1 MLFAC
6 IHVPDFLVQAALR
19 AELNA
24 ASMADAVALLDGPES
39 LLKVVA
45 CNAPARRA
53 GITLG
58 MTKLEAEVCLGV
70 VLRKRAVEEEES
82 AQAALLDCG
91 YSFSPRVESTSPG
104 TIIFDLTGSERL
116 WSAAQVGPLLLE
128 RARTLGFEANAGI
141 AANPDTALCAAR
153 GFPGI
158 TVIAPGN
165 EAACL
170 GCLPVAVLES
180 TPETLDT
187 FDAWGLRD
195 LKSLA
200 ALPAVPLTQRLGQY
214 GLHLQRLAQGEVQRE
229 LVPAELPAVF
239 HESME
244 LEEAVEL
251 LEPLSFLLNR
261 LLEQLTSR
269 LQARSLAT
277 DLVHVDLSLEIHSDR
292 DLRAA
297 VPVPAGSIASLHQ
310 RTLKLPVPT
319 QDAKVLLKLLQLDL
333 AAHPPQAPVK
343 KIRMEAVPA
352 RIRLTQTGLFQPL
365 APEAARL
372 EITLGR
378 LRAVVGETDTEGRG
392 RVGFPVTVDSHRPDS
407 FQVASTTPEH
417 VQPKNSETH
426 ELMSASCV
434 ALRLF
439 RPPLAASVQLKDGR
453 PVAVK
458 FHHRQ
463 AEILHAAGP
472 WRSSGA
478 WWDEN
483 ENWNRDEWDVNLC
496 LDGTA
501 GLYRVYR
508 DLLTGRWFVE
518 GMYD

>member
-6 IHVPDFLVQAALR
+6 IHVPDFPVQAALR
-19 AELNA
+19 AELKAESA
-24 ASMADAVALLDGPES
+24 AEAVALLDGPES

-53 GITLG
+53 GIALD
-58 MTKLEAEVCLGV
+58 MTKLEAEVCPGV
-70 VLRKRAVEEEES
+70 VLRRRIAEEEES
-82 AQAALLDCG
+82 AQEALLDCG
-91 YSFSPRVESTSPG
+91 YSFSPRVESTGPG
-104 TIIFDLTGSERL
+104 TIILDLTGSERL
-116 WSAAQVGPLLLE
+116 WSLAQIGPLLQG
-128 RARTLGFEANAGI
+128 RALALGFEVNAGI

-153 GFPGI
+153 GFLGI
-158 TVIAPGN
+158 TMIAPGN

-170 GCLPVAVLES
+170 GCLPIAVLEPA
-180 TPETLDT
+180 PETLDT
-187 FDAWGLRD
+187 FDAWGIRN

-200 ALPAVPLTQRLGQY
+200 ALPPVPLTQRLGQY
-214 GLHLQRLAQGEVQRE
+214 GLHLQKLAQGEVQRE
-229 LVPAELPAVF
+229 LVPAELPAAF

-261 LLEQLTSR
+261 LLEQLTDR
-269 LQARSLAT
+269 LRTRSLAT
-277 DLVHVDLSLEIHSDR
+277 DQVHVDLSLEVHSDR

-297 VPVPAGSIASLHQ
+297 GLEPADSIAPLHQ

-319 QDAKVLLKLLQLDL
+319 QDAKILLKLLQLDL
-333 AAHPPQAPVK
+333 AAHPPQAPVR
-343 KIRMEAVPA
+343 KIRMEAIPA

-365 APEAARL
+365 APEAAKL

-407 FQVASTTPEH
+407 FQVAPSTPDH
-417 VQPKNSETH
+417 VEPKNAESH
-426 ELMSASCV
+426 ELMASSRV

-439 RPPLAASVQLKDGR
+439 RPPMAATVQIKDGR
-453 PVAVK
+453 PVTVN
-458 FHHRQ
+458 FHRRR
-463 AEILHAAGP
+463 AEVLHAAGP

-478 WWDEN
+478 WWDAN

-508 DLLTGRWFVE
+508 DLLTGQWFVE

>member
-6 IHVPDFLVQAALR
+6 IHVPDFPVQAALR
-19 AELNA
+19 AEFKA
-24 ASMADAVALLDGPES
+24 ESKTEAVALLDGPES

-53 GITLG
+53 GIALG
-58 MTKLEAEVCLGV
+58 MTKLEAEVCPGC
-70 VLRKRAVEEEES
+70 VLRKRVAEEEES

-91 YSFSPRVESTSPG
+91 YNFSPRVESTGPG

-116 WSAAQVGPLLLE
+116 WSTAQIGPLLLD
-128 RARTLGFEANAGI
+128 RALALGFEVNAGI
-141 AANPDTALCAAR
+141 GANPDTALCAAR
-153 GFPGI
+153 GLPGI

-170 GCLPVAVLES
+170 GCLPIAVLEPA
-180 TPETLDT
+180 PEILDT
-187 FDAWGLRD
+187 LDAWGIRD

-200 ALPAVPLTQRLGQY
+200 ALPPVPLTQRLGQY
-214 GLHLQRLAQGEVQRE
+214 GLHLQRLAQGEIQRE
-229 LVPAELPAVF
+229 LIPAELPAVF
-239 HESME
+239 HEIME
-244 LEEAVEL
+244 LEEAVDL

-261 LLEQLTSR
+261 LLEQLTAR
-269 LQARSLAT
+269 LQARSLGT
-277 DLVHVDLSLEIHSDR
+277 DQVHLYLSLEVHSDR

-297 VPVPAGSIASLHQ
+297 IPGLVDPIAPLHQ

-319 QDAKVLLKLLQLDL
+319 QDAKVLLKLWQLDL
-333 AAHPPQAPVK
+333 AAHAPQAPVK
-343 KIRMEAVPA
+343 KIRMEAIPA
-352 RIRLTQTGLFQPL
+352 RLRLTQTGLFL
-365 APEAARL
+365 TSAPEAAKL

-378 LRAVVGETDTEGRG
+378 LRAVVGETDTEGRS

-407 FQVASTTPEH
+407 FQVASTTSEH
-417 VQPKNSETH
+417 LELESTEPH
-426 ELMSASCV
+426 ELMASSRV

-439 RPPLAASVQLKDGR
+439 RPPLAASVQFKDGR

-458 FHHRQ
+458 FHRRQ
-463 AEILHAAGP
+463 AEVLHAAGP

-478 WWDEN
+478 WWDAS
-483 ENWNRDEWDVNLC
+483 ENWNRDEWDLNLC

-508 DLLTGRWFVE
+508 DLFTGRWFVE
-518 GMYD
+518 GIYD